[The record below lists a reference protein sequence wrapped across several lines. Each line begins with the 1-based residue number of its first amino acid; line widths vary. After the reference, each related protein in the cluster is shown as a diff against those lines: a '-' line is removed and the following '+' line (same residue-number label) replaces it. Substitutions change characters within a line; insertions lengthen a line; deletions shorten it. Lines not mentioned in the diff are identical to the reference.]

1 MPTGTSKHMEA
12 PAPAPAAAEPLEYE
26 LQRELSEIM
35 TQGYISGLRREFE
48 MKLCEN
54 HNCISTL
61 SKSCKENVSEIT
73 ALRDE
78 LTGILTAVAASES
91 SVLPPHSSLEK
102 AEEMNSLK
110 MKDDNDIPDF
120 SLLKHLRGEEITA
133 FLKSEWL
140 KLRRQHEYEL
150 HQTTEEL
157 FRLKRHFAKDG
168 AVLPFRKERELEF
181 IKSKLLQTISKMDGI
196 ISRKEDSGFDCNED
210 DELCRLKDRIGS
222 LLDENEHLRGL
233 LSDKRKEAKQ
243 LSSQVVDAQSNVAR
257 HSLSESKLSDELQD
271 LKIESHLKELLEL
284 SILRDVFGS
293 YENQIDDHSQEECF
307 LRELLMEKEER
318 LLTMSGD
325 KHKLK
330 YENDQLI
337 SIVGSKLVQ
346 HHEEFDLVNDELTMF
361 REKVCEQELLILEFK
376 GESSSMKSCLDEAIQ
391 QIHVCKQEIVGLTE
405 SLASMSIAL
414 EEAKEKNASLDATIQ
429 EMKITATPCT
439 DGHIGDDAGPL
450 EQFTLVSMERLSKAY
465 SDFESRLAH
474 SMKQNDIRLTRIIRQ
489 FNPLVQQVAVLK
501 KKEFWYKQIL
511 EIKCSNLEKAEAE
524 VDVLGD
530 EVETLLSVLGKIY
543 IALDHYSP
551 VLKHYPGVT
560 EILNLAHKVLK
571 GESIEQYNTLL
582 KH

>member
-1 MPTGTSKHMEA
+1 M
-12 PAPAPAAAEPLEYE
+12 APAPAAEQPLEYE
-26 LQRELSEIM
+26 LRQELSDIM
-35 TQGYISGLRREFE
+35 LQGYITGLRREFE
-48 MKLCEN
+48 TKLCEN
-54 HNCISTL
+54 HNRISTL
-61 SKSCKENVSEIT
+61 SKNCKENLSEIT

-102 AEEMNSLK
+102 AEETNSLK

-120 SLLKHLRGEEITA
+120 SLLKHLSGEDITA

-140 KLRRQHEYEL
+140 KLRREHEFEL

-168 AVLPFRKERELEF
+168 AVLPFRKERELEL
-181 IKSKLLQTISKMDGI
+181 IKSKLLQTISKMDVI
-196 ISRKEDSGFDCNED
+196 ISRKEGSGFDHNED

-233 LSDKRKEAKQ
+233 LSDRRKEAKK

-257 HSLSESKLSDELQD
+257 HSRD
-271 LKIESHLKELLEL
+271 LLEL
-284 SILRDVFGS
+284 SVLREVFGS
-293 YENQIDDHSQEECF
+293 YENQIDDHNQEECF

-376 GESSSMKSCLDEAIQ
+376 GESSSMKSCLDEALQ
-391 QIHVCKQEIVGLTE
+391 QIHVCKQEIIGLTE
-405 SLASMSIAL
+405 SLTSMSLAL
-414 EEAKEKNASLDATIQ
+414 EEAKEQNASLDATIR
-429 EMKITATPCT
+429 EMKRTAAPLT

-450 EQFTLVSMERLSKAY
+450 EQFTLVSMEILSKAY
-465 SDFESRLAH
+465 SDFESRLAQ

-530 EVETLLSVLGKIY
+530 EVETLLRVLSKIY

-560 EILNLAHKVLK
+560 EILNVAHKVLQ

>member
-1 MPTGTSKHMEA
+1 M
-12 PAPAPAAAEPLEYE
+12 APAPAAEQPLEYE
-26 LQRELSEIM
+26 LRQELSDIM
-35 TQGYISGLRREFE
+35 LQGYITGLRREFE
-48 MKLCEN
+48 KKLCDN
-54 HNCISTL
+54 HNRISTL
-61 SKSCKENVSEIT
+61 SKSCKENLSEIT

-78 LTGILTAVAASES
+78 LTGILTDVAATES
-91 SVLPPHSSLEK
+91 SLLPPHSSLEK
-102 AEEMNSLK
+102 AEETNSLK
-110 MKDDNDIPDF
+110 MKDDNDIPDL
-120 SLLKHLRGEEITA
+120 SLLKHMRGEEITA

-150 HQTTEEL
+150 QQTTEEL

-196 ISRKEDSGFDCNED
+196 ISSKEGSGFDHNED
-210 DELCRLKDRIGS
+210 DELCRLKDRIDA

-233 LSDKRKEAKQ
+233 LSDRRKEAKQ

-257 HSLSESKLSDELQD
+257 HSLSESKLSDELED
-271 LKIESHLKELLEL
+271 VKIESHLKELLEL
-284 SILRDVFGS
+284 SILREVFGS
-293 YENQIDDHSQEECF
+293 YENQIDDHNQEECF
-307 LRELLMEKEER
+307 LRELLLEKEER

-325 KHKLK
+325 KRKLK
-330 YENDQLI
+330 YENEQLV

-361 REKVCEQELLILEFK
+361 REKVCEQELLILELK
-376 GESSSMKSCLDEAIQ
+376 GEASSMKSCLDEAIQ

-405 SLASMSIAL
+405 SLTSMSVAL
-414 EEAKEKNASLDATIQ
+414 EEAKEQNTSLDATIR
-429 EMKITATPCT
+429 EMKRTAAPHT

-450 EQFTLVSMERLSKAY
+450 EQFTLVSMEKLSKAY
-465 SDFESRLAH
+465 SDFESRLAQ
-474 SMKQNDIRLTRIIRQ
+474 SMKQNDIRLTRIIRR

-530 EVETLLSVLGKIY
+530 EVETLLRVLGKIY
-543 IALDHYSP
+543 TALDHYSP

-560 EILNLAHKVLK
+560 EILNVAHKVLK
-571 GESIEQYNTLL
+571 GESIEQYNCLL

>member
-1 MPTGTSKHMEA
+1 
-12 PAPAPAAAEPLEYE
+12 
-26 LQRELSEIM
+26 M

-196 ISRKEDSGFDCNED
+196 ISRKEGSGFDCNED

-284 SILRDVFGS
+284 SILREVFGS

-474 SMKQNDIRLTRIIRQ
+474 SMKQNDIRCA
-489 FNPLVQQVAVLK
+489 N
-501 KKEFWYKQIL
+501 
-511 EIKCSNLEKAEAE
+511 
-524 VDVLGD
+524 
-530 EVETLLSVLGKIY
+530 LLSPFFCRCCLF
-543 IALDHYSP
+543 
-551 VLKHYPGVT
+551 
-560 EILNLAHKVLK
+560 N
-571 GESIEQYNTLL
+571 
-582 KH
+582 

>member
-1 MPTGTSKHMEA
+1 MIH
-12 PAPAPAAAEPLEYE
+12 
-26 LQRELSEIM
+26 
-35 TQGYISGLRREFE
+35 GYITGLRREFE
-48 MKLCEN
+48 TKLCEN
-54 HNCISTL
+54 HNRISTL
-61 SKSCKENVSEIT
+61 SKSCKENLSEVA

-78 LTGILTAVAASES
+78 LTGILTDVTASES
-91 SVLPPHSSLEK
+91 SLLPPHSSLEK
-102 AEEMNSLK
+102 AEETNSLK

-120 SLLKHLRGEEITA
+120 SLLKHLRGEEITT

-140 KLRRQHEYEL
+140 KLRREHEYEL
-150 HQTTEEL
+150 QQTTEEL

-168 AVLPFRKERELEF
+168 AVLPFRKERELEL

-196 ISRKEDSGFDCNED
+196 ISSKEGSGSHYNED

-222 LLDENEHLRGL
+222 LLDENERLRGL

-243 LSSQVVDAQSNVAR
+243 LSAQVVDAQSDVPR
-257 HSLSESKLSDELQD
+257 HSLSESKLSNQLED

-284 SILRDVFGS
+284 SILR
-293 YENQIDDHSQEECF
+293 E
-307 LRELLMEKEER
+307 
-318 LLTMSGD
+318 
-325 KHKLK
+325 
-330 YENDQLI
+330 
-337 SIVGSKLVQ
+337 

-376 GESSSMKSCLDEAIQ
+376 GEASSMKSCLDEAIQ

-405 SLASMSIAL
+405 SLASMSVAL
-414 EEAKEKNASLDATIQ
+414 EESKEQNALLDATIW
-429 EMKITATPCT
+429 EMKRTAAPHT
-439 DGHIGDDAGPL
+439 DGHIGDDAGSL
-450 EQFTLVSMERLSKAY
+450 EQFTLVSMQKLSKAY
-465 SDFESRLAH
+465 SDFESRLTQ

-560 EILNLAHKVLK
+560 EILNVAHKVLK

>member
-1 MPTGTSKHMEA
+1 MIH
-12 PAPAPAAAEPLEYE
+12 
-26 LQRELSEIM
+26 
-35 TQGYISGLRREFE
+35 GYITGLRREFE
-48 MKLCEN
+48 TKLCEN
-54 HNCISTL
+54 HNRISTL
-61 SKSCKENVSEIT
+61 SKSCKENLSEVA

-78 LTGILTAVAASES
+78 LTGILTDVTASES
-91 SVLPPHSSLEK
+91 SLLPPHSSLEK
-102 AEEMNSLK
+102 AEETNSLK

-120 SLLKHLRGEEITA
+120 SLLKHLRGEEITT

-140 KLRRQHEYEL
+140 KLRREHEYEL
-150 HQTTEEL
+150 QQTTEEL

-168 AVLPFRKERELEF
+168 AVLPFRKERELEL

-196 ISRKEDSGFDCNED
+196 ISSKEGSGSHYNED

-222 LLDENEHLRGL
+222 LLDENERLRGL

-243 LSSQVVDAQSNVAR
+243 LSAQVVDAQSDVPR
-257 HSLSESKLSDELQD
+257 HSLSESKLSNQLED

-284 SILRDVFGS
+284 SILREVFGS
-293 YENQIDDHSQEECF
+293 YENQIDDHNQEECF

-325 KHKLK
+325 KRKLK
-330 YENDQLI
+330 YENEQLV
-337 SIVGSKLVQ
+337 SMVGSKLVQ

-376 GESSSMKSCLDEAIQ
+376 GEASSMKSCLDEAIQ

-405 SLASMSIAL
+405 SLASMSVAL
-414 EEAKEKNASLDATIQ
+414 EESKEQNALLDATIW
-429 EMKITATPCT
+429 EMKRTAAPHT
-439 DGHIGDDAGPL
+439 DGHIGDDAGSL
-450 EQFTLVSMERLSKAY
+450 EQFTLVSMQKLSKAY
-465 SDFESRLAH
+465 SDFESRLTQ

-530 EVETLLSVLGKIY
+530 EVETLLKVLGKIY

-560 EILNLAHKVLK
+560 EILNVAHKVLK

>member
-1 MPTGTSKHMEA
+1 MA
-12 PAPAPAAAEPLEYE
+12 PAPPAAEQPLEHE
-26 LQRELSEIM
+26 LQQELSSIM
-35 TQGYISGLRREFE
+35 LQGYITGLRREFE
-48 MKLCEN
+48 TKLCEN
-54 HNCISTL
+54 HNHISTL
-61 SKSCKENVSEIT
+61 SKSCKENLSEIT

-78 LTGILTAVAASES
+78 LNCILTAAAALES
-91 SVLPPHSSLEK
+91 TLLPHHNNLEK
-102 AEEMNSLK
+102 AEETNSLK

-120 SLLKHLRGEEITA
+120 SLLKHMHGEELMT

-140 KLRRQHEYEL
+140 KSRRQHEYEL
-150 HQTTEEL
+150 QQTTEEL
-157 FRLKRHFAKDG
+157 FRLKRHLAKDG

-196 ISRKEDSGFDCNED
+196 ISRKEGSGSHYNED

-233 LSDKRKEAKQ
+233 LSDKRNEAKQ
-243 LSSQVVDAQSNVAR
+243 LSAQVVDAQSNVAQR
-257 HSLSESKLSDELQD
+257 SLSESKLCDELQD

-284 SILRDVFGS
+284 SVLREVFGS
-293 YENQIDDHSQEECF
+293 YENQIDDHNQEECF

-325 KHKLK
+325 KRKLK
-330 YENDQLI
+330 YENDQLV

-405 SLASMSIAL
+405 SLASMSVAL
-414 EEAKEKNASLDATIQ
+414 EEAKEQNALLDATIW
-429 EMKITATPCT
+429 EMKRTAAPRT

-450 EQFTLVSMERLSKAY
+450 EQFTLVSMEKLSKAY
-465 SDFESRLAH
+465 SDFESRLAQ
-474 SMKQNDIRLTRIIRQ
+474 SMKQNDIRLTRIIRR

-560 EILNLAHKVLK
+560 EILNVAHKVLK